1 MISTD
6 LLEDFKPTLATTIG
20 QLQAV
25 LRSVKE
31 SSDPEKELLQL
42 KAAQALL
49 SKSVLL
55 LLDDVYRKAMAE
67 KIAFAHHHCPGDC
80 GQEVLIERL
89 RGMFPDIPL
98 EEVPQRLKEA
108 EAVEQYMRKLLSE
121 KSLETPLPPIRTLP
135 LI

>member
-1 MISTD
+1 M
-6 LLEDFKPTLATTIG
+6 
-20 QLQAV
+20 

-80 GQEVLIERL
+80 GQEMLIQRL

-98 EEVPQRLKEA
+98 KEVPQRLKEA

>member
-6 LLEDFKPTLATTIG
+6 LLAEFKPTLATAIG

-25 LRSVKE
+25 LHSVKE

-67 KIAFAHHHCPGDC
+67 KIAFAHHHCTGHC
-80 GQEVLIERL
+80 GQESVIERL
-89 RGMFPDIPL
+89 RQMFPDIPL
-98 EEVPQRLKEA
+98 EEVPHRLKEA
-108 EAVEQYMRKLLSE
+108 EAVEQFMRKILSE
-121 KSLETPLPPIRTLP
+121 KNLETPLPRI
-135 LI
+135 

>member
-6 LLEDFKPTLATTIG
+6 LLNEFKPALATVIG

-25 LRSVKE
+25 LRTARE
-31 SSDPEKELLQL
+31 SSDPERELFQL

-67 KIAFAHHHCPGDC
+67 KISFAYQNCTGSC
-80 GQEVLIERL
+80 GQEELIERL
-89 RGMFPDIPL
+89 RSMFPDIPL
-98 EEVPQRLKEA
+98 DEVPQRLKEA
-108 EAVEQYMRKLLSE
+108 EAVEQHMRKIVLE
-121 KSLETPLPPIRTLP
+121 KTLETPLPPI
-135 LI
+135 

>member
-6 LLEDFKPTLATTIG
+6 LLNEFKPALATVIG

-25 LRSVKE
+25 LRTARE
-31 SSDPEKELLQL
+31 SSDPERELFQL

-67 KIAFAHHHCPGDC
+67 KISFAYQNCTGSC
-80 GQEVLIERL
+80 GQEELIERL
-89 RGMFPDIPL
+89 RSMFPDIPL
-98 EEVPQRLKEA
+98 DEVPQRLKEA
-108 EAVEQYMRKLLSE
+108 EAVEQHLKKILLE
-121 KSLETPLPPIRTLP
+121 KSLETPLPPI
-135 LI
+135 